1 MLETS
6 VFKCE
11 KTSWTKAT
19 RWFCFVML
27 FFVMGTL
34 MFIFYSSS
42 PQVSW
47 PLRFWTT
54 SSGSSQ
60 STLNVSNNVG
70 SISPDDPP
78 ASEYFVA
85 YPGKYLFIV
94 DEPDRCQQE
103 SPFLILLTPVAPH
116 NTKVRDVIRN
126 TWGKETT
133 VLGQRV
139 SLFFLLGVSALE
151 DGTGPIKKQ
160 ILLESQR
167 HHDILQ
173 SNFLDTYNNLTIK
186 TMIMFE
192 WVISHCPNSS
202 YAMKVDSD
210 IFLNVHNLVDMLLK
224 APRHLYMTGLM
235 ARNAPVLRDQNS
247 KWYLPV
253 SAFPESTYP
262 IYAMGLGYVFSLD
275 LPKRILEASAHV
287 KAIYIEDVY
296 VGLCLRHLG
305 ISLTDPPHSGL
316 FMVTIRQSSCCWT
329 SVITTILQNYRQL
342 LHVWET
348 YQTQIKSGC

>member
-11 KTSWTKAT
+11 KTSRTKAT

-27 FFVMGTL
+27 FVIIGTS

-47 PLRFWTT
+47 PLNFLTT

-116 NTKVRDVIRN
+116 NTKTRDVIRN

-224 APRHLYMTGLM
+224 APRHLYMTGLI
-235 ARNAPVLRDQNS
+235 ARNATVLRDQNS

-262 IYAMGLGYVFSLD
+262 TYAMGLGYVFSLD

-287 KAIYIEDVY
+287 KAIYIEDAY

-316 FMVTIRQSSCCWT
+316 FMVSIPQSNCCWT